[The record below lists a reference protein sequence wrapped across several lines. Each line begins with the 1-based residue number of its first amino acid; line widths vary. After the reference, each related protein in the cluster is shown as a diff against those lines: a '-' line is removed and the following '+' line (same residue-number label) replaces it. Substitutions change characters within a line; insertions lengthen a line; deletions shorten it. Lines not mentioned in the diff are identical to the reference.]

1 MFQRT
6 GAGLIE
12 SGKRGYLGQGLMP
25 ASVKREE
32 EREGEDEEAGH
43 NSEGDED
50 TDVCL
55 VCGLDT
61 NPEKLVRCNRCY
73 DGESGMGVYHYDCLK
88 NPLAAKPKG
97 EVSP

>member
-1 MFQRT
+1 M
-6 GAGLIE
+6 
-12 SGKRGYLGQGLMP
+12 
-25 ASVKREE
+25 ASVKMEE
-32 EREGEDEEAGH
+32 GIKGEDEEGEDD
-43 NSEGDED
+43 SEGDEEE

-61 NPEKLVRCNRCY
+61 NPEKLVRCSRCY

-88 NPLAAKPKG
+88 NPLTAKPKG